1 MGSLAEDPPEDAAEM
16 ARRDMCLP
24 SQNPQVEGLAVT
36 AVDEIAGAEQVP
48 L

>member
-1 MGSLAEDPPEDAAEM
+1 MGSLAEDPPEAATEV
-16 ARRDMCLP
+16 ARRDVCLP